1 MAFLPVSL
9 PIQEILLTN
18 FVVDIATISN
28 ANDLLLKD
36 KVEDLLNNFEIDT
49 NALSI
54 GTDNPINFVRAKTFI
69 IQDTGFIF
77 QTGSPSQIIARLEKN
92 SSSESVLTIDRLNV
106 NLIAGLEDLT
116 VNTVVVNN
124 STTFDG
130 PVVSNSSV
138 ESKGAMIESKETVTT
153 NLVNTGTEAEAR
165 ITLTS
170 TSKKNIFVKL
180 RAVTAPNLN
189 FVYDGVSA
197 LDPAIL
203 LISLNIDFDANNPPA
218 QNTVFNIYLVDVV
231 EEFGGS
237 SIYPAII
244 SGLIPI
250 VVRGGQNLNA
260 TPVAP
265 VYLHNNLGPLTYDV
279 GINPNSTNLQGSDIL
294 KSNIPSQYG
303 HSLSLMY
310 ILDENT
316 QDRLIINGMVGMEF
330 FNP

>member
-1 MAFLPVSL
+1 MAFSPVSL

-18 FVVDIATISN
+18 FVVDIASISN

-36 KVEDLLNNFEIDT
+36 KVEDLLNNLEIDI

-54 GTDNPINFVRAKTFI
+54 GTDNPINYVRAKTI
-69 IQDTGFIF
+69 IVQDTGIIF
-77 QTGSPSQIIARLEKN
+77 QTGSPNQIIARLEKN
-92 SSSESVLTIDRLNV
+92 ANSQSVLTIDRLNV
-106 NLIAGLEDLT
+106 NLIAGVEDLT
-116 VNTVVVNN
+116 VNTLTINDDAVFN
-124 STTFDG
+124 G
-130 PVVSNSSV
+130 PAVLNSSV
-138 ESKGAMIESKETVTT
+138 EFTAASIESKETVTA
-153 NLVNTGTEAEAR
+153 NLVNTGAAAEAR

-170 TSKKNIFVKL
+170 SSKKNIFVKL
-180 RAVTAPNLN
+180 SATTAPNLN

-203 LISLNIDFDANNPPA
+203 LIALYLDFDVNNPPA

-244 SGLIPI
+244 SGLVPI
-250 VVRGGQNLNA
+250 VIRGGQNLSA
-260 TPVAP
+260 SPVAP
-265 VYLHNNLGPLTYDV
+265 VYLHNNLGPATYDV
-279 GINPNSTNLQGSDIL
+279 GINPNSINLQGSDIL
-294 KSNIPSQYG
+294 KSNVPTRYG
-303 HSLSLMY
+303 HSLSLLY

-316 QDRLIINGMVGMEF
+316 QDRLLINGMIGMEF